1 MRHWSAHLTRVTVGI
16 GLIAIGVLALAAP
29 FAVGTW
35 SLQFLGLPMLA
46 VAMAD
51 LYATITSPRLRTRP
65 ASYVTSILATAAALV
80 LYLSPSLVA
89 SGVVAIFLMLLV
101 ADGAVKAGQAVY
113 GPPSGTTRTVAIVN
127 GISSITLALIGFW
140 VWKKLGL
147 QIALGVAVAGYAAA
161 AGWRLLVAPTG
172 QREGAEASDV
182 INIHPDSRLN
192 LGSHELFSAGIA
204 SRAASAPI
212 VGRTELYWLM
222 VAGVVLFVVHL
233 ARMESSDTWL
243 GLISPVVATA
253 GDVLMA
259 ILFGALL
266 VLPLRLGW
274 RFLTRPFERTAWRLR
289 FSGQDARLQALPR
302 RLVREWT
309 DARLSFAASLRD
321 ARGSLSSAAGL
332 AIRLGLPLTVLFVA
346 VNTIW
351 GFTWYFNTES
361 WASAF
366 YQKMAELRVD
376 TWRAGMVDGVM
387 SAYAGKSDNLFR
399 VTPPGIDDRD
409 FSFIVIGDPGEG
421 DASQY
426 ALIERYLEIG
436 RRDDVKFL
444 VIASDVIYPAGAMT
458 DYEKNFHLPFKGF
471 KKPIYAIPGN
481 HDWFDAL
488 EGFNANFLEPEA
500 ARAALAARADTDL
513 NLTSTGTNRIDRL
526 VNRARQLRELYG
538 IQNGLQRGPFF
549 EIQTADF
556 ALIAIDT
563 GILRTIDDRQRAWL
577 TDALARARG
586 KFTMVIPGH
595 PKYAGGT
602 DTSIGDDAFSALY
615 ATLETAGVDVVMAGD
630 THAFEY
636 YVQYNN
642 IAGGT
647 RPVYHFVNGGGGAY
661 LSIGGALN
669 WPNVLPV
676 ETWAFYPGPDA
687 VRAKLDAET
696 PTWKQP
702 IWGWIKRFGAWPVS
716 TETLSGIFDFNHAPF
731 YQSFI
736 EVRVERSKK
745 RVVLA
750 LHAANGP
757 VRWRDLHASFT
768 GVAGMASDAPVEF
781 IVNMTAPGG

>member
-1 MRHWSAHLTRVTVGI
+1 MQHWPAQLTRVIVGI

-35 SLQFLGLPMLA
+35 SLQFLSLPMLA
-46 VAMAD
+46 VAVAD
-51 LYATITSPRLRTRP
+51 LYATLTSPQLRTRP
-65 ASYVTSILATAAALV
+65 ASYITSILATAAALV

-89 SGVVAIFLMLLV
+89 SGVVAIFLTFLV
-101 ADGAVKAGQAVY
+101 LDGAVKAGQAVF

-127 GISSITLALIGFW
+127 GLSSLILALIGFW
-140 VWKKLGL
+140 AWKTLGL

-161 AGWRLLVAPTG
+161 AGWRLLLAPTG
-172 QREGAEASDV
+172 RREAAQTSDATNV
-182 INIHPDSRLN
+182 HPDNRLN
-192 LGSHELFSAGIA
+192 LGSHELFAAGIA
-204 SRAASAPI
+204 CRAASAPI
-212 VGRTELYWLM
+212 VSRLELQWLT
-222 VAGVVLFVVHL
+222 VAGAVLFVVHL

-259 ILFGALL
+259 LLFGALL

-274 RFLTRPFERTAWRLR
+274 RFLTRPFERAAWRLR
-289 FSGQDARLQALPR
+289 FSRQDARLQAFPR
-302 RLVREWT
+302 RLVQEWT

-321 ARGSLSSAAGL
+321 ARSSLPCAASL
-332 AIRLGLPLTVLFVA
+332 AIRLGAPLTVLFVA

-387 SAYAGKSDNLFR
+387 STYGGKVDQLFR
-399 VTPPGIDDRD
+399 VTPPGIDDQD

-426 ALIERYLEIG
+426 ALVERYLEIG

-444 VIASDVIYPAGAMT
+444 IIASDVIYPAGAMA

-500 ARAALAARADTDL
+500 ARAALAARAETDL
-513 NLTSTGTNRIDRL
+513 NLTSTGTTRIDRL
-526 VNRARQLRELYG
+526 VNRARQLGDLYG
-538 IQNGLQRGPFF
+538 IQSGLQRGPFF

-563 GILRTIDDRQRAWL
+563 GIQRTIDDRQRAWL

-595 PKYAGGT
+595 PKYAGGM

-615 ATLETAGVDVVMAGD
+615 TTFENAGVDVVMAGD

-642 IAGGT
+642 IAAGT

-661 LSIGGALN
+661 LSIGGALG
-669 WPNVLPV
+669 WPGVLPV

-696 PTWKQP
+696 PAWKQP
-702 IWGWIKRFGAWPVS
+702 VWAWIKRFGAWPVS

-736 EVRVERSKK
+736 EVRVERSRK
-745 RVVLA
+745 RVVFA
-750 LHAANGP
+750 LQAANGP
-757 VRWRDLHASFT
+757 VRWRDLHTSFK
-768 GVAGMASDAPVEF
+768 GVAGMTPDAPVEF
-781 IVNMTAPGG
+781 IVNMKASG

>member
-1 MRHWSAHLTRVTVGI
+1 
-16 GLIAIGVLALAAP
+16 
-29 FAVGTW
+29 
-35 SLQFLGLPMLA
+35 LP
-46 VAMAD
+46 
-51 LYATITSPRLRTRP
+51 
-65 ASYVTSILATAAALV
+65 
-80 LYLSPSLVA
+80 
-89 SGVVAIFLMLLV
+89 
-101 ADGAVKAGQAVY
+101 Q
-113 GPPSGTTRTVAIVN
+113 
-127 GISSITLALIGFW
+127 
-140 VWKKLGL
+140 
-147 QIALGVAVAGYAAA
+147 
-161 AGWRLLVAPTG
+161 
-172 QREGAEASDV
+172 
-182 INIHPDSRLN
+182 
-192 LGSHELFSAGIA
+192 
-204 SRAASAPI
+204 
-212 VGRTELYWLM
+212 
-222 VAGVVLFVVHL
+222 
-233 ARMESSDTWL
+233 
-243 GLISPVVATA
+243 
-253 GDVLMA
+253 
-259 ILFGALL
+259 
-266 VLPLRLGW
+266 
-274 RFLTRPFERTAWRLR
+274 
-289 FSGQDARLQALPR
+289 

-309 DARLSFAASLRD
+309 DARLSFAALLRD
-321 ARGSLSSAAGL
+321 ARSSLSSAVGL
-332 AIRLGLPLTVLFVA
+332 AIRLGLPLSLLFVA

-387 SAYAGKSDNLFR
+387 SAYAGKSANLFR
-399 VTPPGIDDRD
+399 VTPPGIDDQD

-444 VIASDVIYPAGAMT
+444 VIASDVIYPAGAMA

-488 EGFNANFLEPEA
+488 EGFNANFLEPQA
-500 ARAALAARADTDL
+500 ARAALAARADTDFH
-513 NLTSTGTNRIDRL
+513 LTSTGTNRIDRL

-538 IQNGLQRGPFF
+538 IQNGLQHGPFF

-577 TDALARARG
+577 TDALARAGG

-615 ATLETAGVDVVMAGD
+615 ATFENAGVDVVMAGD

-642 IAGGT
+642 VAGGA

-661 LSIGGALN
+661 LSIGGALG
-669 WPNVLPV
+669 WPDALPV
-676 ETWAFYPGPDA
+676 ETWAFYPAPGA

-702 IWGWIKRFGAWPVS
+702 FWAWIKRFGAWPVS

-736 EVRVERSKK
+736 EVRVERSRK
-745 RVVLA
+745 RVVFA
-750 LHAANGP
+750 LQAANGP
-757 VRWRDLHASFT
+757 VRWRDLHASFK
-768 GVAGMASDAPVEF
+768 GVAGTASDAPVEF
-781 IVNMTAPGG
+781 IVYMKASGG